1 MIGQILLVGLIW
13 GFVMSIGMI
22 YTLYAPSVFI
32 QGHKRALNA
41 LRAEWAFAINNLT
54 RKVVNGRVARLN
66 MC

>member
-32 QGHKRALNA
+32 QDRKRALKS

>member
-13 GFVMSIGMI
+13 GFVLLIGMI

-32 QGHKRALNA
+32 QDHKRALKS
-41 LRAEWAFAINNLT
+41 LRADWVFANHNLT

-66 MC
+66 RC